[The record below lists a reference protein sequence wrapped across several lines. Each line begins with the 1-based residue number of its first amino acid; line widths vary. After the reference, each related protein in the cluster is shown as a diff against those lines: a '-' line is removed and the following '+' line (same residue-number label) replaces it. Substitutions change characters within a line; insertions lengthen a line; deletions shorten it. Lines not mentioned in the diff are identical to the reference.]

1 MTIDPGALYRS
12 CRERITTM
20 VTASGVNPDLVVP
33 ATPHWTVHDVVAHLA
48 GISEDATSGN
58 MEGAPGD
65 AWTAAQIERGAGR
78 SIDDLVAQWTANAPM
93 LESFFSSPAGSNSL
107 AGVFDVH
114 CHEADLR
121 HALGLPIDIPADFLA
136 WAAASMR
143 TGFGDAV
150 LQAGLEAVQLEIGDL
165 EWFRGR
171 LGRRTGDE
179 VRAYPWPRDPEPYLD
194 TFFVF
199 GPAARALGE
208 AA

>member
-1 MTIDPGALYRS
+1 
-12 CRERITTM
+12 
-20 VTASGVNPDLVVP
+20 
-33 ATPHWTVHDVVAHLA
+33 VHDVVAHLA

-58 MEGAPGD
+58 MEGAPGE
-65 AWTAAQIERGAGR
+65 AWTAAQIARGEGR

-93 LESFFSSPAGSNSL
+93 LEGFFSSPAASSSL

-121 HALGLPIDIPADFLA
+121 HAFGLPIDIPADFLA
-136 WAAASMR
+136 WAADSMR
-143 TGFGDAV
+143 TRFSDAV
-150 LQAGLEAVQLEIGDL
+150 QEAGLAAVQLKIGDL

-171 LGRRTGDE
+171 LGRRTEAE
-179 VRAYPWPRDPEPYLD
+179 VRAYPWPGDPEPYLD

-199 GPAARALGE
+199 GPAVRSLGE